1 MLYLRRKI
9 SFLYFYIR
17 SVNSNIPKLIKNKQY
32 WHKSETYFPNNSKKN
47 SCKIFLEQL
56 LCIFRY
62 GEINQFY
69 FLYGFDV
76 KKKKECNQY
85 IQYCDFMRKRN
96 KRNSK
101 LFNELCILRDK
112 SLFAIF
118 GEYWGIPI
126 VRTFGIYE
134 NGIITKEKGESFNFL
149 EYINSRNEFHLFIKP
164 LDDECGKGI
173 FCIDKTEENITIND
187 IESNLKLVDCYL
199 KNLDNKKYLVQ
210 DRLIQHNEINKI
222 YANSINSLRIITVK
236 DKDSIPVFFDSLL
249 RIGANGNIVDN
260 WAKGGIAIGISP
272 NGTLRSH
279 GFFKPSFGKIVYEH
293 PNTKTRFEDFEI
305 PYYKDAIDVCIAYH
319 KKIKGVATIGWD
331 VAITKDGPVIIE
343 GNDNYEISLHQ
354 ACNGGLK
361 RKFYNFY
368 NAKF

>member
-1 MLYLRRKI
+1 MRKKV
-9 SFLYFYIR
+9 SFLIYWTKSAFD
-17 SVNSNIPKLIKNKQY
+17 NIPKLRKTQY
-32 WHKSETYFPNNSKKN
+32 WSKTQTYFPNEKKRKSN
-47 SCKIFLEQL
+47 LEIFFQQL
-56 LCIFRY
+56 LCIFKY

-76 KKKKECNQY
+76 KNKKECKQY

-134 NGIITKEKGESFNFL
+134 NGIISKENGESFDFL
-149 EYINSRNEFHLFIKP
+149 EYLNLHNEFHLFIKP

-173 FCIDKTEENITIND
+173 FCIDKKGEKITIND
-187 IESNLKLVDCYL
+187 IESDLELVKHYL
-199 KNLDNKKYLVQ
+199 KDLDNKKYLVQ
-210 DRLIQHNEINKI
+210 DRLIQHDKINNI
-222 YANSINSLRIITVK
+222 YANSINSLRITVK
-236 DKDSIPVFFDSLL
+236 DQNNIPVFFDSLL

-260 WAKGGIAIGISP
+260 WAKGGIAVGISP
-272 NGTLRSH
+272 NGTLRAQ
-279 GFFKPSFGKIVYEH
+279 GFFKPSFGKIAYEH
-293 PNTKTRFEDFEI
+293 PNTKTRFEGFEI
-305 PYYKDAIDVCIAYH
+305 PYYKEAIDVCIAYH
-319 KKIKGVATIGWD
+319 KKIKGIATIGWD

-361 RKFYNFY
+361 RKFYDFY
-368 NAKF
+368 NQQF